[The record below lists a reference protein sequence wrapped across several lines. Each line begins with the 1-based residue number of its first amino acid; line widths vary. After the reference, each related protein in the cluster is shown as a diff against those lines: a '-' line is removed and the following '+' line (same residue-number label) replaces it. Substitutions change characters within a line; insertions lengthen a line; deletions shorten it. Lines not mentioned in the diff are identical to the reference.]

1 MCRSNELCPL
11 TCLFGGSASGK
22 SAAAEEL
29 AGAGPGPRFYI
40 ATMEPYGED
49 GRRRIARHRQMRA
62 DKGFETIERYT
73 DLENLILP
81 AKGTPVLECLGNLA
95 ANEMFSPA
103 GAGPEG
109 ALGAIL
115 RGVEQ
120 LRRQCARLIVVGNDV
135 FSDGVEQYEPSTRQ
149 WIAVMA
155 QAHRQLARQAD
166 RVCETVCGIPLWQKG
181 AAE

>member
-11 TCLFGGSASGK
+11 TFLFGGSASGK

-62 DKGFETIERYT
+62 DKGFETVERYT
-73 DLENLILP
+73 GLKDLRLP
-81 AKGTPVLECLGNLA
+81 ARGTALLECLGNA
-95 ANEMFSPA
+95 IANEMFSSA
-103 GAGPEG
+103 GVGPEG
-109 ALGAIL
+109 ALEAVLQGIEA
-115 RGVEQ
+115 
-120 LRRQCARLIVVGNDV
+120 LRRQCSRLIVVGNDV
-135 FSDGVEQYEPSTRQ
+135 FADGAAQYEPSTQQ
-149 WIAVMA
+149 WIAIMA
-155 QAHRQLARQAD
+155 QAHRRLAQQAD
-166 RVCETVCGIPLWQKG
+166 RVCEAVCGLALWRKG